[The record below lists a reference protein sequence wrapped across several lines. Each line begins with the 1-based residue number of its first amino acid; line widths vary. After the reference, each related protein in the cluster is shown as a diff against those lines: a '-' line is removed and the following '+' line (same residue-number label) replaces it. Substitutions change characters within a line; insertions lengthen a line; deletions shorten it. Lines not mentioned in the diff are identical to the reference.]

1 MGTMQK
7 GQMEYTI
14 IIYFY
19 GPIKLPGHPDQE
31 YIWVGGQKDQKLTS
45 PRVRAQLDSTSILKL
60 ISKLISNLIFQNQF
74 VFKLKTNSATSESQS
89 D

>member
-14 IIYFY
+14 INLFLLAYKTPLVT
-19 GPIKLPGHPDQE
+19 PIKNIYGL
-31 YIWVGGQKDQKLTS
+31 GGQKDQKLTS

-60 ISKLISNLIFQNQF
+60 I
-74 VFKLKTNSATSESQS
+74 
-89 D
+89 